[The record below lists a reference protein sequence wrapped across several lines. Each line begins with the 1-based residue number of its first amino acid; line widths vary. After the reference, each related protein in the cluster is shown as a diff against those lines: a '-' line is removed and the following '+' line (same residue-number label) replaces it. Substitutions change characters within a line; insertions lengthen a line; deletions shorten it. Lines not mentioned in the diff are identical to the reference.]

1 MTNPFSKLSQRSIR
15 VIYTLLILLVL
26 GLCLLNFS
34 VQMFE
39 RVTGN
44 DQCRWIDTDTS
55 KLLIRNIVSGGVAEK
70 AGIKDGDFLVKI
82 NGMNFKGSN
91 DAQLIINKL
100 AGSYAI
106 YSIERDGVQFD
117 TRVLILKYINLG
129 YFGQFLFGLGFLLVG
144 YVVVIVK
151 PLGKIQRMFARYSIY
166 SMLFFGFSAFNIN
179 PQTDPPWRL
188 AMLGITFIFT
198 SIAAPPPL
206 VRLFLF
212 FPVKRKGHMSRMLTI
227 ILYSISLLA
236 LIGMI
241 VNGIIIRGPQLLTI
255 AFFIT
260 RYAFFFTG
268 FIIFV
273 QSYFSFVPKEQRV
286 QLRPVLLGVAIGL
299 IIFAYALAI
308 QTFIPFAAFLNPT
321 ILLPMML
328 LVVVP
333 VFFGYAIFR
342 HRLMDVDVVIRRS
355 LIYGTVTAALA
366 AIYLVSVYGIGTLVN
381 YFFGVQNNQL
391 FVVTSLI
398 VVAFVFDPVKQRFQ
412 NGIDRIFFH
421 ERYDYQQALLEFTQ
435 ELPRLMEMK
444 HILNS
449 IVSRLSSTMHIEKIS
464 VFICGEKE
472 GCNSASQNLDQADC
486 MFSDGDH
493 TLMALLQKT
502 RKPVDLHLLD
512 DEYDST
518 DIREEE
524 KQKLLHAGVV
534 LSVPMFL
541 QDRLVGFINVGQ
553 KMSGKVYSQ
562 EDINLLATVAGQA
575 AIAIENSRLHKS
587 EIDQQR
593 VKEELDLARKIQ
605 QGLFPKKNPEIS
617 GLDIAGV
624 SVPALSVGGDYYDFI
639 QLSPNKILA
648 VVADVSG
655 KGMSAALYMSK
666 VQGMVQLAAHIYSM
680 PKEMLTNINR
690 RIFDGMDR
698 RSFITMILAL
708 FDMKKKEV
716 RICRA
721 GHNKAL
727 LSANGKIRFLEGG
740 GIGLGLER
748 GPVFEGTIEEV
759 RIPIKP
765 DSLFLFYTDGI
776 TEAMNED
783 KQQLGEKAIVDLLK
797 TKRHLSA
804 ENIQHAIL
812 TKVEKFRGSAEQ
824 HDDVTMVVVKRK
836 NGRGKSRKQLHH
848 SSI

>member
-1 MTNPFSKLSQRSIR
+1 MTNPFSRLSQRSIR
-15 VIYTLLILLVL
+15 VIYTLLTMIVL
-26 GLCLLNFS
+26 CLCLLNFS

-55 KLLIRNIVSGGVAEK
+55 KLLIKDIVAGGVTEH

-82 NGMNFKGSN
+82 NGKSFNKST

-100 AGSYAI
+100 AGSYAT
-106 YSIERDGVQFD
+106 YSIERDGIRFD
-117 TRVLILKYINLG
+117 AHVLILKYINLG
-129 YFGQFLFGLGFLLVG
+129 YLGQFLFGLGFLLVG

-151 PLGKIQRMFARYSIY
+151 PMGKIQRMFARYSMH
-166 SMLFFGFSAFNIN
+166 SMLFFGFAGFNLDPQAN
-179 PQTDPPWRL
+179 PTWRL
-188 AMLGITFIFT
+188 ALLG
-198 SIAAPPPL
+198 SAALFATVISPPSL
-206 VRLFLF
+206 VRFFLF
-212 FPVKRKGHMSRMLTI
+212 FPVKRKGQTSRALTAF
-227 ILYSISLLA
+227 LYGASFLLLA
-236 LIGMI
+236 GMI
-241 VNGIIIRGPQLLTI
+241 FITKIGGPQWLIIT
-255 AFFIT
+255 FFLT
-260 RYAFFFTG
+260 RYTFFFAG
-268 FIIFV
+268 FVIFIR
-273 QSYFSFVPKEQRV
+273 SYFAFVPQDQRM
-286 QLRPVLLGVAIGL
+286 QLRPVLIGVAIGL
-299 IIFAYALAI
+299 IIFVYAFAV

-328 LVVVP
+328 LAVVP
-333 VFFGYAIFR
+333 MFFGYAIFR
-342 HRLMDVDVVIRRS
+342 YKLMDVDVIIRRS
-355 LIYGTVTAALA
+355 LIYGAVTASLA

-381 YFFGVQNNQL
+381 YFFGAQDNQAL
-391 FVVTSLI
+391 VVVSLI

-412 NGIDRIFFH
+412 EGIDRIFFH

-435 ELPRLMEMK
+435 ELPRLMEMEN
-444 HILNS
+444 ILSS

-472 GCNSASQNLDQADC
+472 GCNSAALNINLTDST
-486 MFSDGDH
+486 FNDGDR

-502 RKPVDLHLLD
+502 RKPVDLHLLG
-512 DEYDST
+512 DEYDLT
-518 DIREEE
+518 DMKDEE
-524 KQKLLHAGVV
+524 KEKLLRSGIV

-605 QGLFPKKNPEIS
+605 QGLFPKTNPEIP

-624 SVPALSVGGDYYDFI
+624 SLPALSVGGDYYDFI
-639 QLSPNKILA
+639 PLGTNKILA

-666 VQGMVQLAAHIYSM
+666 VQGMVQLAAHIYST

-708 FDMKKKEV
+708 FDLKKKEV

-727 LSANGKIRFLEGG
+727 CSVEGKIKFLEGG

-748 GPVFEGTIEEV
+748 GPVFEDAIEEV

-765 DSLFLFYTDGI
+765 DSLFLFYTDGV
-776 TEAMNED
+776 TEAMNEEQ
-783 KQQLGEKAIVDLLK
+783 QQLGEQAIVDLLK

-804 ENIQHAIL
+804 ESIQRAIL
-812 TKVEKFRGSAEQ
+812 TRVEKFRGSAEQ
-824 HDDVTMVVVKRK
+824 HDDVTMVVVKSKKRK
-836 NGRGKSRKQLHH
+836 SNPGK
-848 SSI
+848 

>member
-1 MTNPFSKLSQRSIR
+1 MKNPFSKLSQRSIR
-15 VIYTLLILLVL
+15 GIYTLLTLIVL
-26 GLCLLNFS
+26 SLCLLNFS
-34 VQMFE
+34 IQMFE

-44 DQCRWIDTDTS
+44 DQCRWVDKDTS
-55 KLLIRNIVSGGVAEK
+55 KLLITDIVRGGVAEQ

-82 NGMNFKGSN
+82 NGEGFKKSN

-100 AGSYAI
+100 AGSHAI
-106 YSIERDGVQFD
+106 YSIERNGARFEL
-117 TRVLILKYINLG
+117 RVLILKYINLG
-129 YFGQFLFGLGFLLVG
+129 YLGQFLFGLGFLLVG

-151 PLGKIQRMFARYSIY
+151 PLGKIQRMFARYSIF
-166 SMLFFGFSAFNIN
+166 SMLFFGFSSYNAN
-179 PQTDPPWRL
+179 PQTDPTWRIIL
-188 AMLGITFIFT
+188 LGITFIFA
-198 SIAAPPPL
+198 SIFAPPPL
-206 VRLFLF
+206 VRFFLF
-212 FPVKRKGHMSRMLTI
+212 FPVKRKWQMSRMFTVF
-227 ILYSISLLA
+227 LYIASLL
-236 LIGMI
+236 LLTGII
-241 VNGIIIRGPQLLTI
+241 VNGAMRGPQWITGVS
-255 AFFIT
+255 FFT
-260 RYAFFFTG
+260 RYAFFFAG
-268 FIIFV
+268 FVIFV
-273 QSYFSFVPKEQRV
+273 RSYFVFVPKEQHV
-286 QLRPVLLGVAIGL
+286 QLRPVLIGVAIGL
-299 IIFAYALAI
+299 TLFAYALAV

-366 AIYLVSVYGIGTLVN
+366 AVYLVSVYGIGTLVN
-381 YFFGVQNNQL
+381 YFFGAQDNQL
-391 FVVTSLI
+391 FVVVSLV
-398 VVAFVFDPVKQRFQ
+398 VVAFIFDPVKQRFQ

-421 ERYDYQQALLEFTQ
+421 DRYDYQQALLEFTQ
-435 ELPRLMEMK
+435 ELPRLMELE
-444 HILNS
+444 HILHS

-472 GCNSASQNLDQADC
+472 GCSSASQNLDQADSN
-486 MFSDGDH
+486 FSDGDH
-493 TLMALLQKT
+493 TLMALLRGT
-502 RKPVDLHLLD
+502 RKPVDLHLLG
-512 DEYDST
+512 DEYDLT
-518 DIREEE
+518 DLNDEE
-524 KQKLLHAGVV
+524 KQKLLRSGIV
-534 LSVPMFL
+534 LAVPMFL
-541 QDRLVGFINVGQ
+541 QDRLVGFITVGQ

-624 SVPALSVGGDYYDFI
+624 SVPALSVGGDYFDFI

-666 VQGMVQLAAHIYSM
+666 VQGMVQLAAHIYGT
-680 PKEMLTNINR
+680 PKEMLVNINR

-708 FDMKKKEV
+708 FDLKKKEV

-727 LSANGKIRFLEGG
+727 FGVNGKMRALEGG

-748 GPVFEGTIEEV
+748 GPVFEDAIEEV

-765 DSLFLFYTDGI
+765 ESLFLFYTDGI
-776 TEAMNED
+776 TEAMNEEN
-783 KQQLGEKAIVDLLK
+783 QQLGETAIVDLLK
-797 TKRHLSA
+797 AKRHLSA
-804 ENIQHAIL
+804 ESIQRAIL
-812 TKVEKFRGSAEQ
+812 TKVERFRGSAEQ
-824 HDDVTMVVVKRK
+824 HDDVTMVVVKSK
-836 NGRGKSRKQLHH
+836 NVRGPSGK
-848 SSI
+848 

>member
-15 VIYTLLILLVL
+15 VIYTLLTLIVL
-26 GLCLLNFS
+26 SICLLNFS

-39 RVTGN
+39 RETGN
-44 DQCRWIDTDTS
+44 DQCRWIDKDTS
-55 KLLIRNIVSGGVAEK
+55 RLLIKEIVSGGVTEH
-70 AGIKDGDFLVKI
+70 AGIKDGDILVKI
-82 NGMNFKGSN
+82 NGESFKTSRE
-91 DAQLIINKL
+91 AQLRINKF
-100 AGSYAI
+100 AGSRVI
-106 YSIERDGVQFD
+106 YSIERNGIKFD
-117 TRVLILKYINLG
+117 VSVLVLKYINLG

-151 PLGKIQRMFARYSIY
+151 PGGKIQRMFARYCIY
-166 SMLFFGFSAFNIN
+166 SMLIFGFSAFNLDG
-179 PQTDPPWRL
+179 QADPRWKL
-188 AMLGITFIFT
+188 AVLGFTFLFV
-198 SIAAPPPL
+198 SVFAPPPL
-206 VRLFLF
+206 VRFFLF
-212 FPVKRKGHMSRMLTI
+212 FPVKRKGHTSRLLNV
-227 ILYSISLLA
+227 ILYGVSLL
-236 LIGMI
+236 LLVGMI
-241 VNGIIIRGPQLLTI
+241 LTNRFNGPQLLI
-255 AFFIT
+255 LLFFFA

-268 FIIFV
+268 FFIFIR
-273 QSYFSFVPKEQRV
+273 SYFKFVPKEQRM
-286 QLRPVLLGVAIGL
+286 QLRPVLIGVAIGL
-299 IIFAYALAI
+299 IIFAYAFAM

-333 VFFGYAIFR
+333 MFFGYAIFR

-355 LIYGTVTAALA
+355 LIYGTVTASLA
-366 AIYLVSVYGIGTLVN
+366 AVYLVSVYGIGTLVN
-381 YFFGVQNNQL
+381 YFFGAQDSQL
-391 FVVTSLI
+391 LIVVSLI

-412 NGIDRIFFH
+412 NWIDRIFFH

-435 ELPRLMEMK
+435 ELPRLMEME

-486 MFSDGDH
+486 LFSDGEH

-512 DEYDST
+512 DEYDT
-518 DIREEE
+518 TEICDEE
-524 KQKLLHAGVV
+524 KQKLMHAKVV

-562 EDINLLATVAGQA
+562 EDISLLATVAGQA

-593 VKEELDLARKIQ
+593 VKEEMDLARKIQ
-605 QGLFPKKNPEIS
+605 QGLFPKSNPEVS

-624 SVPALSVGGDYYDFI
+624 SMPALSVGGDYYDFI
-639 QLSPNKILA
+639 QLSPSKILA

-666 VQGMVQLAAHIYSM
+666 VQGMVQLAAHIYST

-698 RSFITMILAL
+698 KSFITMILAL

-727 LSANGKIRFLEGG
+727 LSADGKIRFLEGG

-748 GPVFEGTIEEV
+748 GPVFEDTIEEV
-759 RIPIKP
+759 RIPIKQN
-765 DSLFLFYTDGI
+765 SLFLFYTDGI
-776 TEAMNED
+776 TEAMND
-783 KQQLGEKAIVDLLK
+783 KKQQLGETAIVDLLK
-797 TKRHLSA
+797 TKQGLSA
-804 ENIQHAIL
+804 ECIQHAIL
-812 TKVEKFRGSAEQ
+812 TKVEKFRGLAEQ
-824 HDDVTMVVVKRK
+824 HDDVTMVVVKSNIGRTKTRK
-836 NGRGKSRKQLHH
+836 
-848 SSI
+848 

>member
-1 MTNPFSKLSQRSIR
+1 MTNPFSNLSQRSIR
-15 VIYTLLILLVL
+15 VIYSLLTLIVL
-26 GLCLLNFS
+26 SLCLLNFS

-44 DQCRWIDTDTS
+44 DQCRWVDKDTS
-55 KLLIRNIVSGGVAEK
+55 RLFITDIVRGGVTEK
-70 AGIKDGDFLVKI
+70 VGIKDGDILVKI
-82 NGMNFKGSN
+82 NGENFKTSRE
-91 DAQLIINKL
+91 AQLKINKL
-100 AGSYAI
+100 AGSYAV
-106 YSIERDGVQFD
+106 YSIERNGSNFD
-117 TRVLILKYINLG
+117 VRVLILKYINLG
-129 YFGQFLFGLGFLLVG
+129 YFGQFLLGLGFLLVG
-144 YVVVIVK
+144 YIVVMVK
-151 PLGKIQRMFARYSIY
+151 PLGKIQRMFARYSLL
-166 SMLFFGFSAFNIN
+166 SMFFFGFSAFNLDQQN
-179 PQTDPPWRL
+179 DPTWRL
-188 AMLGITFIFT
+188 ILLFITFIFA
-198 SIAAPPPL
+198 SIIAPPSL
-206 VRLFLF
+206 VRFFLF
-212 FPVKRKGHMSRMLTI
+212 FPVKQKGQTSRTLTI
-227 ILYSISLLA
+227 LLYSASLL
-236 LIGMI
+236 LIVGM
-241 VNGIIIRGPQLLTI
+241 VASGLLRGPQWLNLT
-255 AFFIT
+255 FFFS
-260 RYAFFFTG
+260 RYAFFIAG
-268 FIIFV
+268 FVIFV
-273 QSYFSFVPKEQRV
+273 RSYFVFVPKEQQV
-286 QLRPVLLGVAIGL
+286 QLRPILLGVAFGL
-299 IIFAYALAI
+299 IIFAYAFAV
-308 QTFIPFAAFLNPT
+308 QTFMPFAAFLNPW

-328 LVVVP
+328 LFVVP

-342 HRLMDVDVVIRRS
+342 HRLMDVDVVVRRS
-355 LIYGTVTAALA
+355 LIYGTVTASLA
-366 AIYLVSVYGIGTLVN
+366 AIYLATVYGIGTLVN
-381 YFFGVQNNQL
+381 YFFGVRDNQVL
-391 FVVTSLI
+391 VVVSLI

-435 ELPRLMEMK
+435 ELPRLMEME

-449 IVSRLSSTMHIEKIS
+449 IVSRLSSTMHIDTLS
-464 VFICGEKE
+464 VFICGENE
-472 GCNSASQNLDQADC
+472 GCNAVAQNLNQTDC
-486 MFSDGDH
+486 IFNDGDH
-493 TLMALLQKT
+493 TLMALLRKT
-502 RKPVDLHLLD
+502 RHPVDLHLLG
-512 DEYDST
+512 DEYDLT
-518 DIREEE
+518 DLKEDE
-524 KQKLLHAGVV
+524 KEKLQRSGIV

-541 QDRLVGFINVGQ
+541 QDRLIGFINVGQ

-605 QGLFPKKNPEIS
+605 QGLFPKKNPEIP

-666 VQGMVQLAAHIYSM
+666 VQGMVQLAAHIYST

-708 FDMKKKEV
+708 FDLKKKEV

-727 LSANGKIRFLEGG
+727 FSVKGKIKILEGG

-748 GPVFEGTIEEV
+748 GPMFEDAIEEV
-759 RIPIKP
+759 RISMKP

-776 TEAMNED
+776 TEAMNE
-783 KQQLGEKAIVDLLK
+783 KKHQLGEKTIVDLLK

-804 ENIQHAIL
+804 ESIQHAIL
-812 TKVEKFRGSAEQ
+812 AKVEKFRGSAEQ
-824 HDDVTMVVVKRK
+824 HDDVTMVVVKSENKRS
-836 NGRGKSRKQLHH
+836 KSRK
-848 SSI
+848 